1 MNRNRSTRG
10 RRMLAGLVCITS
22 SLLGVTIAMGLA
34 RPATEPGCTRES
46 PSMWAAGS
54 ASSREIVAALDGD
67 RVVVVDPRVGRR
79 KAFTA
84 PGGPGGLL
92 RHISTAAGF
101 GTVYVDDRRGPD
113 TVVIATSDHV
123 FKIREKSEATH
134 PTWSPSGQVA
144 WSVGTSLRVWS
155 PADRSVGTIP
165 IPEAA
170 SSVFSPVFTATDE
183 ITAVVQEPA
192 PGTNEDDGLDN
203 LWRYDV
209 DARTWTRVT
218 SFEAD
223 AEHWSVIRTPV
234 LAPDGTLRFVLIQ
247 GLSSMTDSPSF
258 ELWSY
263 GEGAPLKIRD
273 LPREMYLAAATD
285 GGLTWNTPGG
295 SAGEWRLVFEAADG
309 TVRDLG
315 CGTVAVDPVS
325 EPDPD
330 VTAEQGHPDVVAEQ
344 GLPDISMTRRGL
356 QEPVPQVSSTASAL
370 AILVGDFDSPEGALA
385 VAEAMSVRLGAG
397 VPVSVI
403 DHSGHP
409 IAVRPGAWAAVVL
422 LPTEADPEAELA
434 RFRTLFPEY
443 AGSSWIVAL

>member
-22 SLLGVTIAMGLA
+22 SLLGVTIAMGIA
-34 RPATEPGCTRES
+34 RPAKDPGCPRES

-67 RVVVVDPRVGRR
+67 SVVMVDPRVGRR

-123 FKIREKSEATH
+123 FKIREKGEATH

-165 IPEAA
+165 IPDAA

-183 ITAVVQEPA
+183 ITAVVQEPG
-192 PGTNEDDGLDN
+192 PGTNEDDSLDN
-203 LWRYDV
+203 LWRYDI
-209 DARTWTRVT
+209 DARAWTRVT

-234 LAPDGTLRFVLIQ
+234 LAPDGALRFVLIQ

-273 LPREMYLAAATD
+273 LPSEMYLAAATD

-295 SAGEWRLVFEAADG
+295 TAGEWRLVFEAADG

-315 CGTVAVDPVS
+315 CGTVAVDPVA

-330 VTAEQGHPDVVAEQ
+330 LTAEQGHPDVVAGQ
-344 GLPDISMTRRGL
+344 GLPDVSMIRRGL
-356 QEPVPQVSSTASAL
+356 QEPVPQGSSSAAPL
-370 AILVGDFDSPEGALA
+370 AILVGDFDSSEEALA
-385 VAEAMSVRLGAG
+385 VAQAISERLGVG

-409 IAVRPGAWAAVVL
+409 IAVRPGAWAAVAL
-422 LPTEADPEAELA
+422 IPTETDPEAELA

-443 AGSSWIVAL
+443 SRSSWIVVL

>member
-10 RRMLAGLVCITS
+10 HRMLAGLVCITS
-22 SLLGVTIAMGLA
+22 SLLGVTIAVGLA
-34 RPATEPGCTRES
+34 RPATDPGCPTES
-46 PSMWAAGS
+46 QSMWAAGS
-54 ASSREIVAALDGD
+54 ASSRETVAALDGEG
-67 RVVVVDPRVGRR
+67 VVMIDPGTGRR
-79 KAFTA
+79 KVFTA

-92 RHISTAAGF
+92 RHISTAAGL

-123 FKIREKSEATH
+123 FKIREKGEVTH

-170 SSVFSPVFTATDE
+170 SSVFSPVFTAPDE
-183 ITAVVQEPA
+183 IAAVVQEPV
-192 PGTNEDDGLDN
+192 PGTNEDDSLDN
-203 LWRYDV
+203 LWRYDM

-234 LAPDGTLRFVLIQ
+234 PAPDGTLRFVLIQ
-247 GLSSMTDSPSF
+247 GLSSMTDPPSF
-258 ELWSY
+258 ELWRY
-263 GEGAPLKIRD
+263 GDGAPLKIRD

-309 TVRDLG
+309 TVSDLG
-315 CGTVAVDPVS
+315 CGSVAVDPVS

-330 VTAEQGHPDVVAEQ
+330 VTAEQGHPNVVTGQGSPDVAMIQ
-344 GLPDISMTRRGL
+344 RGL
-356 QEPVPQVSSTASAL
+356 QEPPQGSSTPAPLAL
-370 AILVGDFDSPEGALA
+370 LVGDFDSRQGALA
-385 VAEAMSVRLGAG
+385 TAQAMSERLGVG
-397 VPVSVI
+397 VAVSVI
-403 DHSGHP
+403 DHWGHP
-409 IAVRPGAWAAVVL
+409 IAVRPGAWAAVAL
-422 LPTEADPEAELA
+422 IPTAADPEAELA